1 MEGRGRP
8 RRESGK
14 GTRVNLRNIRAIVRK
29 EIYHLLRDFRSLYLA
44 FALPLLLILLFGYAL
59 SLDVDHIET
68 VVVDQDRT
76 DLSRDF
82 IHRLG
87 ASPYFRIVARLPDS
101 RAVTRE
107 LDFGRTTLAVIIPPG
122 WTADLRSDRDTALQI
137 LLDGSDPNFAGIS
150 RAYISGFVE
159 SYNRK
164 LLVDYL
170 DRQGMEK
177 IRLPVD
183 GRIRVWFNEDLE
195 SRNFIIPGIIA
206 IIIMIVGAML
216 TSLVIAREYENGTME
231 TIRSLPVRAGEFLI
245 GKAIP
250 YFAITLI
257 DVLVSIL
264 MGQVLFGVV
273 MKSSFLLMILAS
285 SLYILVALT
294 LGLLISSVTKSQ
306 MIANQAAVLIT
317 YLPSLL
323 LSNFV
328 FPIINMPKVLQA
340 VTYFVPATYYI
351 DILAG
356 IYLRR
361 LGFADLWPDMLI
373 LTVMFAVL
381 AALNCAVLKREG
393 L

>member
-1 MEGRGRP
+1 M
-8 RRESGK
+8 K
-14 GTRVNLRNIRAIVRK
+14 IRNVRAIVRK

-59 SLDVDHIET
+59 SLDVEHIET

-76 DLSRDF
+76 DMSRDF
-82 IHRLG
+82 IRRLG
-87 ASPYFRIVARLPDS
+87 ASRYFRITAHLPDT
-101 RAVTRE
+101 RAVMEE

-122 WTADLRSDRDTALQI
+122 WTADLRSDRETALQI
-137 LLDGSDPNFAGIS
+137 ILDGSDPNFAGIS

-159 SYNRK
+159 GYNRK

-177 IRLPVD
+177 IRPPID

-231 TIRSLPVRAGEFLI
+231 TIRSLPIRAGEFLV
-245 GKAIP
+245 GKAVP
-250 YFAITLI
+250 YFVIALI
-257 DVLVSIL
+257 DVLVSVL
-264 MGQVLFGVV
+264 MGQILFDVV
-273 MKSSFLLMILAS
+273 MKAEFWLMILAS
-285 SLYILVALT
+285 SLYILVAVT

-306 MIANQAAVLIT
+306 MVANQAAVLIT

-328 FPIINMPKVLQA
+328 FPVINMPQILQI
-340 VTYFVPATYYI
+340 VTWFVPATYYI

-356 IYLRR
+356 IYLRD
-361 LGFADLWPDMLI
+361 LGFARLWPDLLI
-373 LTVMFAVL
+373 LTGMFVVL
-381 AALNCAVLKREG
+381 TALNCMILKREG

>member
-1 MEGRGRP
+1 
-8 RRESGK
+8 
-14 GTRVNLRNIRAIVRK
+14 VNPRNIQAIARK

-44 FALPLLLILLFGYAL
+44 FAIPLLLILLFGYAL
-59 SLDVDHIET
+59 SLDVEHIET
-68 VVVDQDRT
+68 VVVDRDRT

-82 IHRLG
+82 IRRLG
-87 ASPYFRIVARLPDS
+87 AGSYFRITAQLPDTN
-101 RAVTRE
+101 AVTE
-107 LDFGRTTLAVIIPPG
+107 ALDYGRATLAVIIPAG
-122 WTADLRSDRDTALQI
+122 WTADLRADRETTVQI

-150 RAYISGFVE
+150 RSYISAFIEG
-159 SYNRK
+159 YNRR
-164 LLVDYL
+164 LLADFL

-177 IRLPVD
+177 IRPPVE

-195 SRNFIIPGIIA
+195 SRNFIVPGIIA

-231 TIRSLPVRAGEFLI
+231 TIRSLPIRAGEFLV

-250 YFAITLI
+250 YFLIALI
-257 DVLVSIL
+257 DVLVAVL
-264 MGQVLFGVV
+264 MGQTLFGIV
-273 MKSSFLLMILAS
+273 MKASFWLMILAS

-306 MIANQAAVLIT
+306 MVANQAAVLLT

-328 FPIINMPKVLQA
+328 FPVINMPKVLQL
-340 VTYFVPATYYI
+340 VTYIVPATYYI
-351 DILAG
+351 DILSG
-356 IYLRR
+356 IYLRN
-361 LGFADLWPDMLI
+361 LGLSHLWPDLLV
-373 LTVMFAVL
+373 LTGMFAIL
-381 AALNCAVLKREG
+381 AALNVIILKREG